1 MAARMRRRKKTR
13 VFLEDVAME
22 MMMMMDG
29 GEEQLYIAPKEGS
42 RSVGLSQV
50 RTCLLNLPGAASTP
64 LPWVAG
70 RLRYRV
76 RMHEQ
81 NGSRHESSAH
91 T

>member
-13 VFLEDVAME
+13 VFLVDVAME

>member
-13 VFLEDVAME
+13 VFLVDVAME

-42 RSVGLSQV
+42 RSVGLNQV